1 MDMMQKVFGGGRAGA
16 RATEAGRVAGD
27 TAQLDYDNVGG
38 QLARLERQIARSD
51 RRRGGGFAGTLK
63 VFTVGSLLGGGLAL
77 LYAPQPGEQT
87 RRQLLRRG
95 TQRKDQ
101 ATQVADQARQA
112 GGQAT
117 DQAPSPTAQPSSAA
131 PASDQPPTP
140 AARAVSRQRQD
151 LASGQENPS

>member
-1 MDMMQKVFGGGRAGA
+1 MMQKVFRGGRIGA
-16 RATEAGRVAGD
+16 RAKEAGGVAGA
-27 TAQLDYDNVGG
+27 TAQLDYDKVLG
-38 QLARLERQIARSD
+38 QLAQLERQIAKSD
-51 RRRGGGFAGTLK
+51 QRRRGGFAGTLK

-77 LYAPQPGEQT
+77 LYAPQTGEQT

-95 TQRKDQ
+95 TQLKDQ

-112 GGQAT
+112 AGQAT
-117 DQAPSPTAQPSSAA
+117 DQAPSPTAQPPSAA

-151 LASGQENPS
+151 LASGQENPA